1 MNIKNVVIVMENIV
15 IKGENLIMDF
25 KSRTPKSAEKLK
37 SFLSGN
43 KISKRNIYDLVI
55 REYIYCLIYGD
66 MDGFERLSPIA
77 GILGINI
84 SPNFVMTIIYDDFWN
99 ISEERDNS
107 WRYSF
112 KRNLLDATIKATE
125 EHESLTATLIG
136 TDKIVLL
143 LSCNGKNKDESYSYI
158 RETADGLMEKLK
170 VLTGYSV
177 SIGVSSYFEGNS
189 KVSSAYQESF
199 MSLEDVF
206 FEGMGSVVFSDEKKL
221 PSTKTKEYRRDLI
234 HDFIVEIGLLNKSA
248 AESISD
254 QFIDSL
260 IQSNSKKDFI
270 KSKNISFISEA
281 AQFFEIIFKNGD
293 FKNSDFII
301 EEYTKN
307 IMNAGTIVS
316 IRKYNKWFIE
326 ILTSRLS
333 SISKDEFGIGKVIS
347 YTEKYYMNDITLE
360 KMAKLSGYSTSYFS
374 RLFKKI
380 QEINFT
386 SYLHIVRIQNAEKL
400 MENTDEKLY
409 VISQNVGYNDF
420 SYFSRMFKE
429 ITGTTPSEYKA
440 FGKASVIHRAHHA
453 MNVSVP

>member
-43 KISKRNIYDLVI
+43 KISKRSIYDLVI

-206 FEGMGSVVFSDEKKL
+206 LREWEV
-221 PSTKTKEYRRDLI
+221 
-234 HDFIVEIGLLNKSA
+234 
-248 AESISD
+248 
-254 QFIDSL
+254 
-260 IQSNSKKDFI
+260 
-270 KSKNISFISEA
+270 
-281 AQFFEIIFKNGD
+281 
-293 FKNSDFII
+293 
-301 EEYTKN
+301 
-307 IMNAGTIVS
+307 
-316 IRKYNKWFIE
+316 
-326 ILTSRLS
+326 
-333 SISKDEFGIGKVIS
+333 
-347 YTEKYYMNDITLE
+347 
-360 KMAKLSGYSTSYFS
+360 
-374 RLFKKI
+374 
-380 QEINFT
+380 
-386 SYLHIVRIQNAEKL
+386 
-400 MENTDEKLY
+400 
-409 VISQNVGYNDF
+409 
-420 SYFSRMFKE
+420 
-429 ITGTTPSEYKA
+429 
-440 FGKASVIHRAHHA
+440 
-453 MNVSVP
+453 